1 MLKEGIAQKYIFSVV
16 LDGSN
21 IIHGG
26 YRCDNA
32 DGNRLLSAYNYFRS
46 KGYVVFV
53 IVKTGTLT
61 YMSPEGLDG
70 EQNGWS
76 ALEGMIRDGLITKIK
91 QNDDMA
97 VINLALFRNAY
108 IVTNDTFEDK
118 WDNGHLQ
125 ERERSKNPD
134 LDWDRIDRLT
144 FGTESGHSRTVAN
157 DDWYFDGPT
166 FMMPN
171 CPEAQTPPWGVQH
184 DKRMRHLIELERR
197 VGEIIA
203 DDDDPSPE
211 LHESLRSLR
220 AHSRAA
226 IKQPLSREKLDSMI
240 LSELREL
247 CIVLGIPKSGKKAD
261 VISRILASNPNLA
274 ETEPPNPAETEPP
287 NPAETEP
294 LDPDSD
300 EFIELFAN
308 LLKEHK
314 SKEKDEE
321 HFSNVYSRAKE
332 ANPSIEATLKGRAKP
347 SKFLEKIPHL
357 VPFRVE
363 VNGTCRTHILT

>member
-76 ALEGMIRDGLITKIK
+76 ALEGMIRDGLITKINK
-91 QNDDMA
+91 NDDMA
-97 VINLALFRNAY
+97 VINLALSRNAY

-118 WDNGHLQ
+118 RVNGHLE

-144 FGTESGHSRTVAN
+144 FGTESGHSRTVPN

-171 CPEAQTPPWGVQH
+171 CPEAHTPPWGVQC
-184 DKRMRHLIELERR
+184 DKRVRQLIELERM

-211 LHESLRSLR
+211 LHESLCILR

-226 IKQPLSREKLDSMI
+226 IKQPLSREKLDSMT
-240 LSELREL
+240 LNELREL
-247 CIVLGIPKSGKKAD
+247 CTVLGIPKSGKKAD
-261 VISRILASNPNLA
+261 VISRILASNPN
-274 ETEPPNPAETEPP
+274 
-287 NPAETEP
+287 PAETEP

-300 EFIELFAN
+300 EFIEFFAN
-308 LLKEHK
+308 SLKEHK

-332 ANPSIEATLKGRAKP
+332 ANPSIEATLKGKAKP
-347 SKFLEKIPHL
+347 SKFLEKMPHL

>member
-26 YRCDNA
+26 YRCGNA

-70 EQNGWS
+70 EQNGWP

-97 VINLALFRNAY
+97 VINLALSRNAY

-118 WDNGHLQ
+118 WDNNGNLQ

-144 FGTESGHSRTVAN
+144 LGTESGRSKTVPN
-157 DDWYFDGPT
+157 DDWYFDDNT
-166 FMMPN
+166 FMMHN
-171 CPEAQTPPWGVQH
+171 CPEPQTPPWDVQN
-184 DKRMRHLIELERR
+184 DKSMRASIELESRI
-197 VGEIIA
+197 GEIFADA
-203 DDDDPSPE
+203 DDHLPE
-211 LHESLRSLR
+211 LHEIVSNLR
-220 AHSRAA
+220 ALNRTL
-226 IKQPLSREKLDSMI
+226 IRQPLSREKLDSMT
-240 LSELREL
+240 LNELREL
-247 CIVLGIPKSGKKAD
+247 CTALEIPKSGKKAD
-261 VISRILASNPNLA
+261 VISRILAFN
-274 ETEPPNPAETEPP
+274 TIPAETEV
-287 NPAETEP
+287 

-300 EFIELFAN
+300 EFKEYFAN
-308 LLKEHK
+308 TLKEHK